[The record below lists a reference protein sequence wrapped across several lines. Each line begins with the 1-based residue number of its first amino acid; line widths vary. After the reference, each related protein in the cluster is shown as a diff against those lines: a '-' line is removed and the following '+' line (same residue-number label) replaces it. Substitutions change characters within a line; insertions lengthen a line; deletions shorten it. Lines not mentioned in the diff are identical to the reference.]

1 MTKTYEKNYYSEK
14 GSFAVYK
21 AQKMYTPLS
30 PRKQFL
36 LTEDHRRLTK
46 EFFTAGVFSIAS
58 DGVGLAIVTTVVFS
72 AISLL
77 RIKHWSRNRNY
88 KHDRTEEKIDGLF
101 TGTYGTQGRPANRLG
116 RELAQPCI

>member
-1 MTKTYEKNYYSEK
+1 MK
-14 GSFAVYK
+14 
-21 AQKMYTPLS
+21 
-30 PRKQFL
+30 
-36 LTEDHRRLTK
+36 LTK
-46 EFFTAGVFSIAS
+46 KITIVKNDLSQCIKLKKCIHPCLQENNFCQQRTIETRQKNFLRLVFSIAS

-88 KHDRTEEKIDGLF
+88 KRDRTEEKINGLF